1 MLVYQRVSLPYLAE
15 GLNGYNHFHR
25 IAKGRI
31 QQTRHLSAG
40 CVSCGNGSAAS
51 QKKRRVE
58 TVP

>member
-51 QKKRRVE
+51 QKKKAG
-58 TVP
+58 